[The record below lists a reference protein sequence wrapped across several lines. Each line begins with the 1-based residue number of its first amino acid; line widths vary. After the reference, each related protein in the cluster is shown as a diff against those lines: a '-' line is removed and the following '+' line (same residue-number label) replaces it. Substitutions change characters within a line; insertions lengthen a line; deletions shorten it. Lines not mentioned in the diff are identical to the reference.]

1 MAPSESH
8 RFLARSV
15 LTVQGAPAKKTELNS
30 TLPSYHAQPS
40 LIAPSAITMAST
52 PLPSCQA
59 VRSSSRLGLWSP
71 ATLEASA
78 HKHKERHMRSSCDKR
93 PVRVEKCKVAWLTV
107 AVGYLLPCESILRQ
121 SVVRTV
127 LKDLRVTSDKALH
140 RRHRGTP
147 MPPCH

>member
-15 LTVQGAPAKKTELNS
+15 LTVQGAPTSKTELNS

-40 LIAPSAITMAST
+40 RIAPSAITMAST
-52 PLPSCQA
+52 PCPAS
-59 VRSSSRLGLWSP
+59 RSSFRMCFWSP

-78 HKHKERHMRSSCDKR
+78 HIHKERHMHSSCDKR
-93 PVRVEKCKVAWLTV
+93 PVRVEKCRVAWLT
-107 AVGYLLPCESILRQ
+107 AAEGYLLPCESILRQ
-121 SVVRTV
+121 SVVRRV
-127 LKDLRVTSDKALH
+127 LKDLWLTSDKAFH

-147 MPPCH
+147 MLPCN